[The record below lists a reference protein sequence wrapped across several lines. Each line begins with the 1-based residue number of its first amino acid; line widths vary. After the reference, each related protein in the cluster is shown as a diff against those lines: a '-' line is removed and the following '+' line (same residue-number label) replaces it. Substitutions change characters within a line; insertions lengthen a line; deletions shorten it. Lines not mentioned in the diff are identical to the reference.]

1 MMLFDKK
8 EQMIR
13 NSLTL
18 FDDGLGGV
26 GGGASFFE
34 FTLEIE
40 DVSGC
45 FLGGKGG
52 FLSVVSIVLK
62 GLAGKSG
69 ANFPG
74 LGAIVGFSGVIG
86 FIEFCDGKGAESL
99 DPLAF
104 RSNIDFI
111 LTTEIDGIVT
121 SFSCSTKFD
130 PTDLVDV
137 SVFAG

>member
-1 MMLFDKK
+1 MDY
-8 EQMIR
+8 

-26 GGGASFFE
+26 GGGASLFE

-40 DVSGC
+40 GTFDC
-45 FLGGKGG
+45 LLGGKGG
-52 FLSVVSIVLK
+52 FLSVASKFVLK
-62 GLAGKSG
+62 GLEGKSG

-74 LGAIVGFSGVIG
+74 LGAIGRIFVGFNGVIG
-86 FIEFCDGKGAESL
+86 FIEFCDGKGVDSL
-99 DPLAF
+99 DSLGSLAF

-111 LTTEIDGIVT
+111 LTTEIDGVDT
-121 SFSCSTKFD
+121 SCSCSTKLD